1 MVFPGAKGSS
11 GWSSHFQTTRLN
23 GAAPK
28 AMIFNIMTTKIAL
41 GAVVTRVPAITDLDQ
56 DPLEVI
62 NSGDWVKVDADN
74 GIVEITK
81 AEA

>member
-1 MVFPGAKGSS
+1 
-11 GWSSHFQTTRLN
+11 
-23 GAAPK
+23 
-28 AMIFNIMTTKIAL
+28 
-41 GAVVTRVPAITDLDQ
+41 VVTRVPAITDLDQ

-62 NSGDWVKVDADN
+62 SSGDWVKVDADN